1 LEDAA
6 TAKALFEL
14 DPKGLSAALA
24 IIEES
29 HDKENDLLATVR
41 SLIDLGEG
49 DAVARALKNVTL
61 GAVMKNTGVKPV
73 QTKDNGTKITTG
85 GNRSPVSFNGS
96 TVKRDPTKA
105 FDTAADR
112 VSKISQTMVDS
123 ENINTTAKS
132 ILREAIAR
140 KADGRLA
147 NPTKAASTIDI
158 PANRRPNQEKN
169 AVTKF
174 TDDEES
180 WTTYAKQEAV
190 EATGRMQCSTAAG
203 KTVEIPVVR
212 LASFD
217 DTSSRLPFEFRGVNQ
232 SETVPVGFNLG
243 ATVDIVNKSSGSAH
257 GAISF
262 NTDGTEP
269 AIKGRTP
276 NYVGPMGKHNFPM
289 SQGQKFLHQVRK
301 DNIEAGPNIG

>member
-1 LEDAA
+1 M
-6 TAKALFEL
+6 
-14 DPKGLSAALA
+14 LSALDVATIKGGRDRVVSLSLCRNSCPGVLQLFVF
-24 IIEES
+24 I
-29 HDKENDLLATVR
+29 LATTEVQKIPATILSR
-41 SLIDLGEG
+41 CQRFDFRRVPQPLIEDHLTRLIGLE
-49 DAVARALKNVTL
+49 
-61 GAVMKNTGVKPV
+61 
-73 QTKDNGTKITTG
+73 QI
-85 GNRSPVSFNGS
+85 
-96 TVKRDPTKA
+96 KA
-105 FDTAADR
+105 EAAAIR
-112 VSKISQTMVDS
+112 
-123 ENINTTAKS
+123 
-132 ILREAIAR
+132 LIAR